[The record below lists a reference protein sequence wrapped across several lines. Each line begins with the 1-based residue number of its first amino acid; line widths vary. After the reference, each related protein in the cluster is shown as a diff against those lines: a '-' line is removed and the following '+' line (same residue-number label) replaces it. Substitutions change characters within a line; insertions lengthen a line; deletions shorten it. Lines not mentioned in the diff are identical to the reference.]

1 MAAAKKTY
9 TKTVVGAGSAAFVHL
24 AEPDTEGEY
33 ADNKYKITL
42 LIDKDSPEAERFEK
56 LCKKAGAD
64 EFPKAKSVKLPLRD
78 GDEKEQEHFHGKYML
93 TAKTKKQPTTVDGKK
108 QKVPADL
115 IKPGDIVK
123 VSVTLNPCKVSGK
136 PTVALWL
143 NGVQLIEKVNNG
155 FDAADD
161 FDEEEGFEYEGDSS
175 SSGSSDDQSDDSG
188 DDAGDD
194 DADF

>member
-1 MAAAKKTY
+1 MAAAKKKY
-9 TKTVVGAGSAAFVHL
+9 TKTVVGAGTAAYVHL

-33 ADNKYKITL
+33 ADSKYKITL
-42 LIDKDSPEAERFEK
+42 LIDKDSSEAERFEK
-56 LCKKAGAD
+56 LCKQAGD
-64 EFPKAKSVKLPLRD
+64 EEFPKAKSVKLPLRD

-93 TAKTKKQPTTVDGKK
+93 TAKTKKQPTTVDGKR
-108 QKVPADL
+108 QKIPADV

-143 NGVQLIEKVNNG
+143 NGVQLIEKINNG

-161 FDEEEGFEYEGDSS
+161 FDEEEGGFEYEGGDDT
-175 SSGSSDDQSDDSG
+175 GSSEDQSDDSDSNGG
-188 DDAGDD
+188 DDE
-194 DADF
+194 DF